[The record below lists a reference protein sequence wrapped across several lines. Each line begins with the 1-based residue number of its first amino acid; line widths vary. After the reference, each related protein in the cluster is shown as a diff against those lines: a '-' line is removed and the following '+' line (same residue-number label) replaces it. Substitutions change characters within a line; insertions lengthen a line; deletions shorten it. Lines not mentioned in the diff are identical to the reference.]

1 MEAERSAERMR
12 SAENDNAILPQSMQH
27 DSLVA
32 IPVLITAMASTL
44 ERNLFVIHWY
54 HCHCPVFL
62 GYYCARQTNK
72 YV

>member
-1 MEAERSAERMR
+1 MR

-32 IPVLITAMASTL
+32 IPVLITAMASTQHL
-44 ERNLFVIHWY
+44 NATCLSFIGTIAIAQS
-54 HCHCPVFL
+54 FL